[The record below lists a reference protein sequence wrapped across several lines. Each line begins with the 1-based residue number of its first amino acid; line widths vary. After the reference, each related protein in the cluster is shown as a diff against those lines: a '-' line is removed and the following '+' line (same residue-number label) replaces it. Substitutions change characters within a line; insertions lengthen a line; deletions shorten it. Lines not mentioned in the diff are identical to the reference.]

1 MAINRLKTE
10 LMPARSNNT
19 KMYEQNGSTVLT
31 ERSNS
36 PEIINIPT
44 PKATIPKSGVS
55 FARALMFL
63 GSIKRR
69 EGVKRIKIRIRPS
82 KTKRVPT
89 D

>member
-1 MAINRLKTE
+1 PKTG

-19 KMYEQNGSTVLT
+19 KMYEENGSTVLT

-63 GSIKRR
+63 GSIKRWW
-69 EGVKRIKIRIRPS
+69 GVKKIKIRMRAR
-82 KTKRVPT
+82 KTRRVPT
-89 D
+89 A